1 MVVNR
6 QVEGFFTSIL
16 FNKSCQDREK
26 VSFFVENDQA
36 DEFTL
41 KHFVAK
47 YFLGCFEDLR
57 LYLTSGCS
65 PHHSSCFGLRY
76 SFVGLVDKFS
86 LVF

>member
-1 MVVNR
+1 MVVNG
-6 QVEGFFTSIL
+6 QVEGFFTSVL

-65 PHHSSCFGLRY
+65 LHHSSCFGLR
-76 SFVGLVDKFS
+76 
-86 LVF
+86 